1 MDQAQY
7 TDDFEIIDL
16 GIEEIY
22 VYDIE
27 VENDHN
33 FFANNVAVHN
43 SCYLNLGPF
52 VKKFCP
58 EGLTSDRKCDWVD
71 KVCET
76 FIQKVINDACNE
88 LAEYLNAPKSYL
100 VMKRESIAI
109 KGFWTGKKR
118 YALLVLDDE
127 GVRLAKPK
135 LKVVG
140 LESQRASAPIPVRNK
155 LKELYET
162 ILSKDEPDVHIM
174 IDEFKKDFMTWD
186 VELVSKP
193 VGVSDVVK
201 YYDKVLVHKK
211 GAPRHVKAALVY
223 NHVIKEMNLHKKY
236 PAIYD
241 GAKIRYWDLKLPNP
255 FKSDT
260 IAVMD
265 DIPTEF
271 ELEKW
276 IDRKKGF
283 DVLFMK

>member
-1 MDQAQY
+1 MGANSVYGALANQWFTFFDIDNAEAITTTGQLSTQFIGKRLNEWFNKKLETEDIDYLIAMD
-7 TDDFEIIDL
+7 TD
-16 GIEEIY
+16 
-22 VYDIE
+22 
-27 VENDHN
+27 
-33 FFANNVAVHN
+33 

-155 LKELYET
+155 LKELYGT

-241 GAKIRYWDLKLPNP
+241 GAKLL
-255 FKSDT
+255 S
-260 IAVMD
+260 
-265 DIPTEF
+265 
-271 ELEKW
+271 
-276 IDRKKGF
+276 
-283 DVLFMK
+283 